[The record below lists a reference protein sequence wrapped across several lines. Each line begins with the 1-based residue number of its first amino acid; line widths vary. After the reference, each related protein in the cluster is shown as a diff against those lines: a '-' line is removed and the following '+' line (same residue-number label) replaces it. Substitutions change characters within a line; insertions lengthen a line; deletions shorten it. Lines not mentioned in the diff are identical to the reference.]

1 MPGRSALPSKGT
13 TRVPQFGRVDVG
25 KSRHAAATMQDHGH
39 RTGEIRQVPAL
50 EKLSIYS
57 HIIGNKYPD
66 FGAEIG
72 CLEHPSRHLGGKTI
86 NRTSDTT
93 VTFTRPFVID
103 GFEQELPAGD
113 YVIETE
119 EELIQGLSFP
129 AYRRV
134 STTLHVDRIPGRPGQ
149 KESWQIVPEALE
161 AALIRDG
168 VGTRASGLEFK

>member
-1 MPGRSALPSKGT
+1 M
-13 TRVPQFGRVDVG
+13 V
-25 KSRHAAATMQDHGH
+25 
-39 RTGEIRQVPAL
+39 
-50 EKLSIYS
+50 
-57 HIIGNKYPD
+57 
-66 FGAEIG
+66 
-72 CLEHPSRHLGGKTI
+72 
-86 NRTSDTT
+86 
-93 VTFTRPFVID
+93 D

-161 AALIRDG
+161 TALVLDG
-168 VGTRASGLEFK
+168 VASRTADLESE